1 MDLIQATL
9 ICRRS
14 GWTLH
19 GLYKELIGIRICE
32 ISCRCTSDG
41 ALCFVEFF
49 ERVRLLLTEGLKYG
63 CDLWTGNGRVQ
74 NRNLIVFQFMLTF
87 CILCYVLC
95 RTVQHH
101 LSDCNA
107 QSKPAYSVLKV

>member
-1 MDLIQATL
+1 MGLIQATL
-9 ICRRS
+9 ICLRS

-19 GLYKELIGIRICE
+19 GLYKELIGIRICG

-63 CDLWTGNGRVQ
+63 CDLWTGNGRF
-74 NRNLIVFQFMLTF
+74 I
-87 CILCYVLC
+87 IGI
-95 RTVQHH
+95 
-101 LSDCNA
+101 
-107 QSKPAYSVLKV
+107 